1 MGKVVFSVKVK
12 EGSYEISAESSYDDV
27 HSVED
32 LRAFAMAA
40 CMSFEGIRTSQIGQR
55 ISDLFIKDEA
65 SGVWQDGHN
74 GV

>member
-1 MGKVVFSVKVK
+1 MRKVVFSVKVK

-40 CMSFEGIRTSQIGQR
+40 CMSFDSIRNTQTG
-55 ISDLFIKDEA
+55 K
-65 SGVWQDGHN
+65 
-74 GV
+74 